1 MYCRQSATGE
11 RERERGEGV
20 GEREGGGTREEV
32 GEREGRGRE
41 RVMVSALVIGR
52 RGRGNESG
60 MVENMKGERQ
70 REGREKGE
78 RLKSSVYVTTPIQ
91 TAGTINTVTL
101 SLLTTPTKHQSHSQ
115 SAAYLLGLSW
125 FFLVCWFLLGLG
137 SILRWAMNTTGRPLN
152 FFSSS
157 LTSRP

>member
-1 MYCRQSATGE
+1 M
-11 RERERGEGV
+11 

-60 MVENMKGERQ
+60 MVENRKGERQ

-78 RLKSSVYVTTPIQ
+78 RLKSSRVCNNSNSNCWHNQHSHTLSPDHSHQTP
-91 TAGTINTVTL
+91 VTL
-101 SLLTTPTKHQSHSQ
+101 SECSLPPGSELV
-115 SAAYLLGLSW
+115 LLGA
-125 FFLVCWFLLGLG
+125 LVPLGLREYSAVG
-137 SILRWAMNTTGRPLN
+137 NEHNW
-152 FFSSS
+152 
-157 LTSRP
+157 TSAELLLQLSH

>member
-1 MYCRQSATGE
+1 M
-11 RERERGEGV
+11 

-101 SLLTTPTKHQSHSQ
+101 SLLTTPTKHQSHS
-115 SAAYLLGLSW
+115 W